1 MKTSW
6 VKRSYDCE
14 IKTCSSSKQVNKQI
28 NRIEMFMLRN
38 IYPKFVNDS
47 IISRLKEKKTSLPPD
62 NHIDST
68 KFWMGLFY
76 QGVKS

>member
-1 MKTSW
+1 
-6 VKRSYDCE
+6 
-14 IKTCSSSKQVNKQI
+14 
-28 NRIEMFMLRN
+28 MLRN

>member
-1 MKTSW
+1 MS
-6 VKRSYDCE
+6 
-14 IKTCSSSKQVNKQI
+14 
-28 NRIEMFMLRN
+28 MLRN

-62 NHIDST
+62 NDIDST